1 MNGLSQW
8 MQSPE
13 VIRKKSC
20 SWCWT
25 KFKFPHIDPSAG
37 HLRAYLTFIIRLLFS
52 ILLLRTYCTDTSR
65 TSEDTSIIIYRWR
78 YKRHC
83 SEHYIWNRLWCRD
96 AKKILKI
103 LNITI
108 YGMNRISP
116 WRRYRH
122 ENTDWSVMAARNF
135 WNVTGCVPPNQLL
148 RIFPA
153 VETHRYCTND

>member
-25 KFKFPHIDPSAG
+25 NFKFPHIDPSAG

-65 TSEDTSIIIYRWR
+65 TSEDTSIIIVSDTSSIVRSITYGIDSGAEMRKNTRNFRHNDLRYESHLSVKTMSPRKYRLLSDG
-78 YKRHC
+78 C
-83 SEHYIWNRLWCRD
+83 S
-96 AKKILKI
+96 
-103 LNITI
+103 
-108 YGMNRISP
+108 
-116 WRRYRH
+116 
-122 ENTDWSVMAARNF
+122 ARNF
-135 WNVTGCVPPNQLL
+135 WNVTGCVPPNQLV